1 MLYDYT
7 IPASIRALTQLNAC
21 LDKAAGFADAKKVE
35 FTVLL
40 NTRLIADQLPFL
52 RQIQIACDT
61 AKFGASRLTG
71 KEAPTNDDKEA
82 TLAEAK
88 ARIESTI
95 SYLHTFKPE
104 DFKGAEERK
113 VTTPR
118 WEGKWLTGLEY
129 AQHHVLP
136 NLYFHV
142 TTAYAILRANGVD
155 IGKKDYL
162 GTMPYKN

>member
-1 MLYDYT
+1 MLFDYT

-21 LDKAAGFADAKKVE
+21 LDKAAAFADAKKVE
-35 FTVLL
+35 FPVLL
-40 NTRLIADQLPFL
+40 QTRLIADQLPL
-52 RQIQIACDT
+52 VRQIQIACDT

-71 KEAPTNDDKEA
+71 KDAPTNDDKEA

-88 ARIESTI
+88 ARIDSTI
-95 SYLHTFKPE
+95 AYLNTFKPE

-162 GTMPYKN
+162 GAMPYKH

>member
-1 MLYDYT
+1 MIYELT
-7 IPASIRALTQLNAC
+7 VPASIRALTQLSAC
-21 LDKAAGFADAKKVE
+21 LDKAAAHADAKKIE
-35 FTVLL
+35 FPVLL
-40 NTRLIADQLPFL
+40 NSRLIADQLPMI

-61 AKFGASRLTG
+61 AKLGVSRLTG
-71 KEAPTNDDKEA
+71 KDAPVNDDKEA

-88 ARIESTI
+88 ARIDSTI
-95 SYLHTFKPE
+95 AYLNTFKAE
-104 DFKGAEERK
+104 DFKGAEEK
-113 VTTPR
+113 KITTPR
-118 WEGKWLTGLEY
+118 WEGKWLTGAEY
-129 AQHHVLP
+129 TQLHVLP

>member
-1 MLYDYT
+1 MLYDTT
-7 IPASIRALTQLNAC
+7 IPASIRALTQLSAC
-21 LDKAAGFADAKKVE
+21 LDKAAAFADTKKVE
-35 FTVLL
+35 FPVLL
-40 NTRLIADQLPFL
+40 NTRLIADQLPL
-52 RQIQIACDT
+52 VRQIQIACDT
-61 AKFGASRLTG
+61 AKFGASRITG
-71 KEAPTNDDKEA
+71 KDAPTNDDKEA

-88 ARIESTI
+88 ARIDSTI
-95 SYLHTFKPE
+95 AYLNTFKPE

-162 GTMPYKN
+162 GAMPYKN

>member
-1 MLYDYT
+1 MLYEVT

-35 FTVLL
+35 FPVLL
-40 NTRLIADQLPFL
+40 NTRLIADQLPL
-52 RQIQIACDT
+52 VRQIQIACDT

-71 KEAPTNDDKEA
+71 KDAPTNDDKEA

-88 ARIESTI
+88 ARIEGTI
-95 SYLHTFKPE
+95 AYLHTFKPE

-118 WEGKWLTGLEY
+118 WEGKWLTGQEY
-129 AQHHVLP
+129 AHLHVLP
-136 NLYFHV
+136 NLFFHV

>member
-1 MLYDYT
+1 MLFDYT
-7 IPASIRALTQLNAC
+7 IPASIRALTQLNVC

-35 FTVLL
+35 FPVLL
-40 NTRLIADQLPFL
+40 NTRLIADQLPMV

-71 KEAPTNDDKEA
+71 KDAPTNDDKEA

-88 ARIESTI
+88 ARIDSTI
-95 SYLHTFKPE
+95 AYLQTFKPE

-129 AQHHVLP
+129 AQLHVLP